1 MALINELNVVA
12 DDDAVVE
19 ALGVPVT
26 ETGECVCE
34 RECLREN
41 ACVCVWKRE

>member
-26 ETGECVCE
+26 ETGECVTVCE
-34 RECLREN
+34 RMR
-41 ACVCVWKRE
+41 VCV

>member
-34 RECLREN
+34 REC
-41 ACVCVWKRE
+41 V